1 MLLAFSTVAQ
11 TITSRKKYELPMLS
25 VFTCFTSLSARRLA
39 MAGLLVVFPL
49 VLINGSCGQDVEQAQ
64 TAEKEPPEPTTMGNP
79 EIPLEQLELMLK
91 PLTIEELVVEAD
103 GWRGLLRSKL
113 VEISEKQIA
122 LLKEKAEPSE
132 EEATPPADDDASTEA
147 AAADSTST
155 LVELQEQRTHL
166 VDRTN
171 AVIKA
176 LEKKGGDVTEYR
188 NYINAVTG
196 IDLNAS
202 DASTTW
208 ALILGWLKSEQ
219 GGMRWLWNIIKFLLI
234 LGAFYF
240 GASFIASMTRHA
252 VARVKGSSQLLVN
265 FTGSFVKQLLMVIG
279 FIVALAALEV
289 NIGPLLAAVGAAG
302 FVIGLALQGTLSNFA
317 SGLLILFYRPFDVG
331 DVIDAGGVSGI
342 VDSVSL
348 VSTHIRTF
356 DNNVMIVP
364 NNDIWGGTITNASA
378 SKTRR
383 VDMVFGIGYSDDI
396 EQAKGILEKVVAD
409 HPLVLDDPAPVIELN
424 ELADSSVN
432 FICRPWANNSDYWK
446 VYWEITKAVKQE
458 FDRQGISI
466 PFPQR
471 DIHVY
476 HETAP
481 ADAPAHA

>member
-1 MLLAFSTVAQ
+1 MPA
-11 TITSRKKYELPMLS
+11 RS
-25 VFTCFTSLSARRLA
+25 VFTFFASLPTRRLA
-39 MAGLLVVFPL
+39 IAGWLVVSHL
-49 VLINGSCGQDVEQAQ
+49 LLSSAGYAQD
-64 TAEKEPPEPTTMGNP
+64 AEKAEAAAKEPPAPMTTANP
-79 EIPLEQLELMLK
+79 EIPVDQLQLMLK
-91 PLTIEELVVEAD
+91 PLTQEELVVEAD

-113 VEISEKQIA
+113 VEISQMQIA
-122 LLKEKAEPSE
+122 LLKEKEKASE
-132 EEATPPADDDASTEA
+132 EDSAKAATTDQAKAVDTSEGAGEVATEEAT
-147 AAADSTST
+147 DS
-155 LVELQEQRTHL
+155 LVDLQEQRTHL
-166 VDRTN
+166 VDRNN
-171 AVIKA
+171 AVIDA
-176 LEKKGGDVTEYR
+176 LEKKGGDVAGYR
-188 NYINAVTG
+188 SYISAVTG
-196 IDLNAS
+196 IDLNAN

-208 ALILGWLKSEQ
+208 ALIVGWLKSEQ
-219 GGMRWLWNIIKFLLI
+219 GGLRWLWNIIKFLLI
-234 LGAFYF
+234 LLAFYF
-240 GASFIASMTRHA
+240 GASVIANLTRHA

-265 FTGSFVKQLLMVIG
+265 FAGSFVKQLLMVIG

-356 DNNVMIVP
+356 DNKVMIVP

-396 EQAKGILEKVVAD
+396 DKAKSILGKIVAD

-424 ELADSSVN
+424 ELGDSSVN
-432 FICRPWANNSDYWK
+432 FICRPWTQNSDYWK

-476 HETAP
+476 HENAP
-481 ADAPAHA
+481 TDATVNA